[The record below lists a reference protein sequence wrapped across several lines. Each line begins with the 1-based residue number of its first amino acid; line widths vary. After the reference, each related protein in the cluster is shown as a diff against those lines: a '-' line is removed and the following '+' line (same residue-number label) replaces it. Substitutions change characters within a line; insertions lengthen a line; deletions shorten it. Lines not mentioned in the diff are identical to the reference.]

1 MAGDDIRVPVE
12 GGGSEPVD
20 DVADDL
26 AEEEEESD

>member
-1 MAGDDIRVPVE
+1 VADDEIHVPVD

-26 AEEEEESD
+26 ADEESD